1 MTRHTRRRQEMNFRN
16 VKDIPTKN
24 IPIKENVEAFK
35 EVGIIDNTLVTVNV
49 FKFVPNTNSFLG
61 NYRLQKKINKIK
73 KQEGGRIPTFLELH
87 ERCKTRKD
95 VRKLTRTISQDEDGR
110 VFTYRLYL
118 SHLVGFWNGTFNGKD
133 KYTFYDKHD
142 RYSA

>member
-16 VKDIPTKN
+16 VKGIPTKN
-24 IPIKENVEAFK
+24 VTIEENVDFMK
-35 EVGIIDNTLVTVNV
+35 YVGTIDNTLVTVNV

-61 NYRLQKKINKIK
+61 NYRLHKKINKIK
-73 KQEGGRIPTFLELH
+73 KQEGGRLPTFSELH

-118 SHLVGFWNGTFNGKD
+118 SHLVGFKSGTFNGKD